1 MREQAAGIPHL
12 RQDKVQLAPELAAGQ
27 DTQLPGDNP
36 VAAERLDIHTLQ
48 LPLPAGSGQ
57 HWHQHRSRMLGWRMH
72 VSFGHGSV
80 LEQARYHAEAHWVLQ
95 ERLKQCELEVFV
107 DVVILVVADRSPLD
121 PEAGSFPAE
130 LPFKLLDGLP

>member
-1 MREQAAGIPHL
+1 MPGSPHL
-12 RQDKVQLAPELAAGQ
+12 RQDIVQLAPELAAGQ
-27 DTQLPGDNP
+27 DTQLPGDSP
-36 VAAERLDIHTLQ
+36 VAAERPDIHTLQ

-80 LEQARYHAEAHWVLQ
+80 LEQARCHAEAHWVLQ
-95 ERLKQCELEVFV
+95 ERLKQCEWEVLV
-107 DVVILVVADRSPLD
+107 LGGDVVYLAVADRSPLD